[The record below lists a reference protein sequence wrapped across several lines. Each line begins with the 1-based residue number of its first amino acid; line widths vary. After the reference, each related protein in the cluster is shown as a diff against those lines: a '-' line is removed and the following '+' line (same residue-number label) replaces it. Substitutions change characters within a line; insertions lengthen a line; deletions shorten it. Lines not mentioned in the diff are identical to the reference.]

1 MKKQILIIFTTI
13 SLIAYSQD
21 STSLKNE
28 IGVDVTSI
36 FREVFGRNYYP
47 DYYPGPYYGGEIM
60 PKYYLSYRR
69 SLGKGNLR
77 LGAGGVV
84 NNGNRTYVYHPD
96 SAARNSKSNYNSY
109 DIRIGYE
116 FLKFIHKKWAM
127 YYGLDFRPSI
137 SNSSR
142 LDYYTS
148 NYTLTNETNTMKFGF
163 APIIGLRF
171 NVNDRLSIMA
181 EGNCLFEIQR
191 SKTKNI
197 YTALNPLVPNIPTRE
212 QDGPNST
219 GLTFVQPFSLVVG
232 YKF

>member
-36 FREVFGRNYYP
+36 FREVFGIN
-47 DYYPGPYYGGEIM
+47 YYPGPYYGASNT

-69 SLGKGNLR
+69 KVGNGNLR
-77 LGAGGVV
+77 FGMGGTV
-84 NNGNRTYVYHPD
+84 NNGNQTYIIHPD
-96 SAARNSKSNYNSY
+96 SAERNTQSKYNSY
-109 DIRIGYE
+109 DLRIGYE
-116 FLKFIHKKWAM
+116 FLKYIHKKWAI

-137 SNSSR
+137 STNSNQGQ
-142 LDYYTS
+142 YNS
-148 NYTLTNETNTMKFGF
+148 NYIQTTETNSLRLGF
-163 APIIGLRF
+163 APIAGLRF
-171 NVNDRLSIMA
+171 NINDRLSIMA